1 MLDFSCIFNVTFPLE
16 FYLKFNSLSNALYFR
31 ALAPILTE
39 LWPFSR
45 GNFLKHDFFGFF
57 SSCRPPLQES
67 DHRDQPILLFVQQGV
82 DVYFQKTT
90 ENCTCVPFKVLK
102 MIEVQPYPLM
112 SPYGVARGQWVNQ
125 SRVDFQKALKT
136 PLIIPIRLIIHVE
149 VIKTPS
155 PMYSFTLFNSLAPGR
170 IVK

>member
-1 MLDFSCIFNVTFPLE
+1 MNFS
-16 FYLKFNSLSNALYFR
+16 
-31 ALAPILTE
+31 
-39 LWPFSR
+39 
-45 GNFLKHDFFGFF
+45 DFFHHVD
-57 SSCRPPLQES
+57 PLQES
-67 DHRDQPILLFVQQGV
+67 DHQYKQALLFVQQGV

-125 SRVDFQKALKT
+125 SRVDFQKPLRM
-136 PLIIPIRLIIHVE
+136 PLIILIRLIIHVE

-155 PMYSFTLFNSLAPGR
+155 PMYSFTLFNSLAPER